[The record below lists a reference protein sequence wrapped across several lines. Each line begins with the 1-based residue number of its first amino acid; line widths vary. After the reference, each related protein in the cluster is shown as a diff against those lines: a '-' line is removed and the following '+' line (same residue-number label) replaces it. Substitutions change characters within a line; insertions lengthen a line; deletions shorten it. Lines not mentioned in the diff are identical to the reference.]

1 MINRVERSGI
11 RCRQVRKSAFAGAI
25 AVATSCIALPLAFG
39 QPLPDVLYHLTMAD
53 YADKNCPRYEAI
65 RDAFSKEL
73 HDAGVTPESFGS
85 KEFDGEL
92 RRQTDRFYVELDRV
106 KVLETQTGVCR
117 LFWNEIGKDGTSIHQ
132 LLKER

>member
-11 RCRQVRKSAFAGAI
+11 RCRQVRKSAFAGVI
-25 AVATSCIALPLAFG
+25 AVAISCIDLPLAFG

-85 KEFDGEL
+85 KEFDSEL

-106 KVLETQTGVCR
+106 KVLESQTGVCR